1 MKTDNETKEAIEV
14 IISSTLMMV
23 LSVIMCGFTVMYLW
37 NNILPTIFGI
47 RTITLAQAIAID
59 LLVSFVVTTQI
70 SDTKR
75 TVSELFVRTLSFCL
89 TTLLIGWIVIQ
100 FI

>member
-1 MKTDNETKEAIEV
+1 MKTDNETKEVIEV
-14 IISSTLMMV
+14 MLGSILMMV
-23 LSVIMCGFTVMYLW
+23 LSIIICGFTVMYLW

-59 LLVSFVVTTQI
+59 LLISFVVTTQI
-70 SDTKR
+70 NDTKW
-75 TVSELFVRTLSFCL
+75 TVSESFVRTLSICL
-89 TTLLIGWIVIQ
+89 ITLLIGWIVIQ